1 VTLIFL
7 LRTEILFGMM
17 LQLEEVP
24 MIVRRLSSRV
34 LATLLFALT
43 CLAQQSSAQRTV
55 DLTAPDGTKL
65 KASYFAAAKPGPG
78 VLLLH
83 QCNRQRKI
91 WDGLAQQLA
100 AAGINVLTLDY
111 RGFGESGG
119 DPFEKLPPQEMAQIQ
134 KERWP
139 SDFDTAFQYLVS
151 QPGVTPDMIG
161 VGGASCGVN
170 NSVQI
175 ARRHAEVRSLV
186 LLSGITDL
194 NGRQFLRNS
203 TRVPVF
209 FSVADDDEFPT
220 IPLAMEWLYSLTSNP
235 DKAFAH
241 YAKGG
246 HGADMFA
253 VHPEL
258 PGLIVDWYVT
268 TLIKTPGQAPV
279 TETAAGIPPA
289 AHILDQID
297 QPGGAAKVGQLLEEA
312 RQHDPKAILFS
323 EATVNFVGYE
333 HIQAGDTKGAVEIMK
348 LNVTAYPNSPN
359 VYDSLADAYLANGQK
374 DLARQNARKAVEL
387 LSADTTDNE
396 QIRNAIRDN
405 AQQKLKLLGDTP

>member
-1 VTLIFL
+1 
-7 LRTEILFGMM
+7 MM

-387 LSADTTDNE
+387 LSADTADSE
-396 QIRNAIRDN
+396 QVRNAIRDN